1 MKNTVTG
8 AKLTATEARAQS
20 DMESALKYGS
30 HYFRIEWIKSR
41 MWGYNPKIYT
51 TGGSAV
57 NVSGC
62 GYCKESAALADYLRF
77 IGTTEEEQFSVWR
90 RSGAGF
96 GSIAE
101 ALALIGWKLDKTYSG
116 KTEDAYQLTRMEVTV

>member
-30 HYFRIEWIKSR
+30 HYFRIYWTKSR
-41 MWGYNPKIYT
+41 MWGYNPTIPT
-51 TGGSAV
+51 SGGSAV
-57 NVSGC
+57 NISGC
-62 GYCKESAALADYLRF
+62 GYCKESAALANYLRF
-77 IGTTEEEQFSVWR
+77 LGATEEEQFSVWGR
-90 RSGAGF
+90 AGAGF

-116 KTEDAYQLTRMEVTV
+116 KTEDAYQLTRMEVAV